1 VTRRERINDG
11 GVTGG
16 PAPVAVPPERYV
28 DARELAQL
36 MGVSTRTIDRMRAEG
51 MASVSWGR
59 RTRRYLPSQ
68 AMSWAGVRIRP
79 LSGEHNA
86 PGQPQSKE

>member
-1 VTRRERINDG
+1 
-11 GVTGG
+11 VTGR
-16 PAPVAVPPERYV
+16 PTPTPMPPERYV

-36 MGVSTRTIDRMRAEG
+36 MGVSQRTIDRMRGEG
-51 MASVSWGR
+51 MPSVTWGR
-59 RTRRYLPSQ
+59 RTRRYLPSH

-86 PGQPQSKE
+86 PDQPQSKE